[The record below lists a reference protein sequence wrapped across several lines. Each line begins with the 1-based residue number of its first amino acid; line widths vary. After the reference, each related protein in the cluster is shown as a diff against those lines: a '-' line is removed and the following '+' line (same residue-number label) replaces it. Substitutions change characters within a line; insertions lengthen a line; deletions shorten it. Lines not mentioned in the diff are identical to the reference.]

1 MPSRHNHVPSPSFE
15 VGIEVNG
22 KEYRGS
28 YRVEGRPP
36 LVYLTSDYGNKAT
49 QMGDSPAEMI
59 ARRLLHELVAHLH

>member
-1 MPSRHNHVPSPSFE
+1 MPSRHNRVPSTSFK

-28 YRVEGRPP
+28 YRVEGRPS

-49 QMGDSPAEMI
+49 QLGDSPAEMI
-59 ARRLLHELVAHLH
+59 ARLLLHELVANLQ